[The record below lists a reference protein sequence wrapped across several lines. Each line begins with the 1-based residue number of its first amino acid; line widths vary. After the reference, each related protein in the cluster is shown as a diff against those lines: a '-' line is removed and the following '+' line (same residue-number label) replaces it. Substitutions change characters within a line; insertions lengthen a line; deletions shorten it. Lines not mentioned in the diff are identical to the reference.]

1 MKRATCC
8 QPRKR
13 QPSTSTVNGIFHDQ
27 LYGKKYFKINLEK
40 TWLTSTILLFSL
52 WSMLDARRR
61 SSTSVNVHFIALF
74 ITPQLYYYFLWPQCS
89 CSLPWLSWWWQ
100 FVYFNVSNLHQIHFA
115 FAIKFLNKASLSITC
130 SLKYFD
136 DYFFFPW

>member
-13 QPSTSTVNGIFHDQ
+13 QPSTSTFNGIFHDQ
-27 LYGKKYFKINLEK
+27 LYGKKYLKINLK
-40 TWLTSTILLFSL
+40 ITWLTLTILLFSL

-74 ITPQLYYYFLWPQCS
+74 ITPKLYYYFLWPQCS
-89 CSLPWLSWWWQ
+89 CSLPDIHSGGHWCLRYTSEKMYP
-100 FVYFNVSNLHQIHFA
+100 VYFHPITQLNH
-115 FAIKFLNKASLSITC
+115 IKYWSPHSLSLRLHY
-130 SLKYFD
+130 SW
-136 DYFFFPW
+136 P